1 MDKIIVQTEDF
12 DLASEVE
19 LIKSTNSSIGA
30 VVSFIGTVRD
40 LTSESLVSLTLE
52 HYPGMTEKSLRS
64 IAEKARKKWEI
75 ETVTIIHRVGTLG
88 IGDQIVLV
96 ITSSKHRQAAFD
108 SCNYI
113 MDFLKTDAPFW
124 KKEVSDKEEKWVGK
138 RESDEEQKKT
148 LVSLKIHIF

>member
-1 MDKIIVQTEDF
+1 MNKIIVQTEDF

-52 HYPGMTEKSLRS
+52 HYPGMTEKSLIS

-75 ETVTIIHRVGTLG
+75 ESVTIIHRVGTLG

-138 RESDEEQKKT
+138 RESDEEQKKRW
-148 LVSLKIHIF
+148 

>member
-1 MDKIIVQTEDF
+1 MMDKIVVQTEDF
-12 DLASEVE
+12 DLTSEVE

-40 LTSESLVSLTLE
+40 LTSESLISLTLE
-52 HYPGMTEKSLRS
+52 HYPGMTEKSLTS
-64 IAEKARKKWEI
+64 IADKARNKWEI
-75 ETVTIIHRVGTLG
+75 ESITIIHRVGTLG

-138 RESDEEQKKT
+138 RESDEEQKKRW
-148 LVSLKIHIF
+148 

>member
-1 MDKIIVQTEDF
+1 MMDKIIVQTEDF
-12 DLASEVE
+12 DLTTEVE
-19 LIKSTNSSIGA
+19 LVKSTNSSIGA
-30 VVSFIGTVRD
+30 VVSFIGTVRN
-40 LTSESLVSLTLE
+40 LTGESLVSLNLE
-52 HYPGMTEKSLRS
+52 HYPGMTEKSLSS
-64 IAEKARKKWEI
+64 IADKARNKWEI
-75 ETVTIIHRVGTLG
+75 DSITIIHRVGTLD

-138 RESDEEQKKT
+138 RESDEEQKKRW
-148 LVSLKIHIF
+148 

>member
-12 DLASEVE
+12 NLASEVE
-19 LIKSTNSSIGA
+19 LIKTTNSSIGA

-75 ETVTIIHRVGTLG
+75 ESVTIIHRVGTLG

-138 RESDEEQKKT
+138 RESDEEQKKRW
-148 LVSLKIHIF
+148 

>member
-1 MDKIIVQTEDF
+1 MDKIVVQTEDF
-12 DLASEVE
+12 NLTSEVE

-40 LTSESLVSLTLE
+40 LTSESLITLTLE

-64 IAEKARKKWEI
+64 IADKARKKWEI
-75 ETVTIIHRVGTLG
+75 EFVTIIHRVGTLG

-138 RESDEEQKKT
+138 RESDEEQKKRW
-148 LVSLKIHIF
+148 

>member
-1 MDKIIVQTEDF
+1 MMDKIVVQTEDF
-12 DLASEVE
+12 DLTSEVE

-40 LTSESLVSLTLE
+40 LTSESLISLTLE

-64 IAEKARKKWEI
+64 IADKAKKKWEI
-75 ETVTIIHRVGTLG
+75 ESVTIIHRVGTLG

-138 RESDEEQKKT
+138 RESDEEQKKRW
-148 LVSLKIHIF
+148 

>member
-1 MDKIIVQTEDF
+1 MMDKIVVQTEDF
-12 DLASEVE
+12 DLTSEVE

-40 LTSESLVSLTLE
+40 LTSESLISLTLE

-64 IAEKARKKWEI
+64 IADKARKKWEI
-75 ETVTIIHRVGTLG
+75 ESITIIHRVGTLG

-124 KKEVSDKEEKWVGK
+124 KKEVSDKDEKWVGK
-138 RESDEEQKKT
+138 RESDEEQKKRW
-148 LVSLKIHIF
+148 

>member
-1 MDKIIVQTEDF
+1 MMDKIIVQTEDF
-12 DLASEVE
+12 DLTTEVE

-40 LTSESLVSLTLE
+40 LTGESLVSLSLE
-52 HYPGMTEKSLRS
+52 HYPGMTEKSLSS
-64 IAEKARKKWEI
+64 IADKARKKWEI
-75 ETVTIIHRVGTLG
+75 ESITIIHRVGTLG

-138 RESDEEQKKT
+138 RESDEEQKKRWWNAAQ
-148 LVSLKIHIF
+148 

>member
-1 MDKIIVQTEDF
+1 MMDKIIVQTEDF
-12 DLASEVE
+12 DLTTEVE

-40 LTSESLVSLTLE
+40 LTSESLVSLSLE
-52 HYPGMTEKSLRS
+52 HYPGMTEKSLTS
-64 IAEKARKKWEI
+64 IADKARNKWEI
-75 ETVTIIHRVGTLG
+75 ESITIIHRVGTLG

-138 RESDEEQKKT
+138 RESDEEQKKRW
-148 LVSLKIHIF
+148 

>member
-1 MDKIIVQTEDF
+1 MMNKIIVQTEDF
-12 DLASEVE
+12 DLTSEVE

-40 LTSESLVSLTLE
+40 LTSESLISLTLE

-64 IAEKARKKWEI
+64 IADKARKKWEI
-75 ETVTIIHRVGTLG
+75 ESVTIIHRVGTLVV
-88 IGDQIVLV
+88 GDQIVLV

-138 RESDEEQKKT
+138 RESDEEQKKRW
-148 LVSLKIHIF
+148 

>member
-12 DLASEVE
+12 DLTTEVE
-19 LIKSTNSSIGA
+19 LIKSTSSSIGA

-40 LTSESLVSLTLE
+40 LTSESLVSLSLE
-52 HYPGMTEKSLRS
+52 HYPGMTEKSLTS
-64 IAEKARKKWEI
+64 IADKARNKWEI
-75 ETVTIIHRVGTLG
+75 ESITIIHRVGTLG

-138 RESDEEQKKT
+138 RESDEEQKKRW
-148 LVSLKIHIF
+148 

>member
-1 MDKIIVQTEDF
+1 MMDKIVVQTEDF
-12 DLASEVE
+12 DLTSEVE

-40 LTSESLVSLTLE
+40 LTSESLISLTLE

-64 IAEKARKKWEI
+64 IANKARKKWEI
-75 ETVTIIHRVGTLG
+75 ESVTIIHRVGTLG

-138 RESDEEQKKT
+138 RESDEEQKKRW
-148 LVSLKIHIF
+148 

>member
-12 DLASEVE
+12 DLSSEVE
-19 LIKSTNSSIGA
+19 LIKTTNSSIGA

-64 IAEKARKKWEI
+64 IAKKARKKWEI
-75 ETVTIIHRVGTLG
+75 ESVTIIHRVGTLG

-138 RESDEEQKKT
+138 RESDEEQKKRW
-148 LVSLKIHIF
+148 

>member
-19 LIKSTNSSIGA
+19 LIKSTNSSLGA

-75 ETVTIIHRVGTLG
+75 ESVTIIHRVGTLG

-113 MDFLKTDAPFW
+113 MDFLKSDAPFW
-124 KKEVSDKEEKWVGK
+124 NKEVSDKEEKWVGK
-138 RESDEEQKKT
+138 RESDEEQKKRW
-148 LVSLKIHIF
+148 

>member
-1 MDKIIVQTEDF
+1 MMDKIIVQTEDF
-12 DLASEVE
+12 DLTTEVE

-40 LTSESLVSLTLE
+40 LTSASLVSLSLE
-52 HYPGMTEKSLRS
+52 HYPGMTEKSLTS
-64 IAEKARKKWEI
+64 IADKARNKWEI
-75 ETVTIIHRVGTLG
+75 ESITIIHRVGTLG

-138 RESDEEQKKT
+138 RESDEEQKKRW
-148 LVSLKIHIF
+148 

>member
-1 MDKIIVQTEDF
+1 MMDKIVVQTEDF
-12 DLASEVE
+12 DLTSEVE
-19 LIKSTNSSIGA
+19 LIKSSNSSIGA

-40 LTSESLVSLTLE
+40 LTSESLISLTLE

-64 IAEKARKKWEI
+64 IADKARKKWEI
-75 ETVTIIHRVGTLG
+75 ESVTIIHRVGTLG

-138 RESDEEQKKT
+138 RESDEEQKKRW
-148 LVSLKIHIF
+148 

>member
-19 LIKSTNSSIGA
+19 LIKTTNSSIGA

-64 IAEKARKKWEI
+64 IAKKARKKVNKLSI
-75 ETVTIIHRVGTLG
+75 KLG
-88 IGDQIVLV
+88 
-96 ITSSKHRQAAFD
+96 
-108 SCNYI
+108 
-113 MDFLKTDAPFW
+113 
-124 KKEVSDKEEKWVGK
+124 KKEKRVDKLVSKGK
-138 RESDEEQKKT
+138 IKRADAKISRVNKKVQKKVKKAVKGSG
-148 LVSLKIHIF
+148 LSKSAVNVSRMRISKPRRIKR

>member
-1 MDKIIVQTEDF
+1 MMDKIVVQTEDF
-12 DLASEVE
+12 DLTSEVE

-40 LTSESLVSLTLE
+40 LTGESLVSLSLE
-52 HYPGMTEKSLRS
+52 HYPGMTEKSLSS
-64 IAEKARKKWEI
+64 IADKARNKWEI
-75 ETVTIIHRVGTLG
+75 DSITIIHRVGSLG

-108 SCNYI
+108 SCNFI

-138 RESDEEQKKT
+138 RESDEEQKKRWRG
-148 LVSLKIHIF
+148 